1 MADPTVDEFV
11 SAFVEPLVLGGR
23 VVVDGLI
30 APTALAAWVRS
41 PNPDATRLVRVCDAA
56 RTRLSRLGAV
66 GPLDTLPLDA
76 IALAA
81 VWYDLL
87 AMTHPEAHS
96 RSGLRKVARHW
107 CLVLLDWIK
116 APVSRFEVA
125 LRHAVLGRLGELGR
139 VDTHVEFWAGYADF
153 VGVAPPKA
161 LVALPTVRRVRETR
175 RRVDLFTLLSSLE
188 AKGAATDELPD
199 LTDVTRAALAASPLT
214 DVILAD
220 RPAPWTFRW
229 TPASINAIA
238 DGSIRGAAHRA
249 VLARGTATV
258 RALEQATLAAM
269 RMGAPRA
276 VAETL
281 LRFHLEM
288 LALDALGHRGA
299 TGAPATPGSGAHQ
312 GASTSV
318 SQPLAMDAYL
328 RMGAERAAPWLG
340 LPAETLRRILPA
352 EPVRSAIKDPP
363 SAPLLQGAGLM
374 EAAVS

>member
-1 MADPTVDEFV
+1 MAEPTVDEFV
-11 SAFVEPLVLGGR
+11 AAFVEPLVLGGH
-23 VVVDGLI
+23 VVVDGLV
-30 APTALAAWVRS
+30 APTALTAWIRS
-41 PNPDATRLVRVCDAA
+41 PHPDATRLVRICDAA
-56 RTRLSRLGAV
+56 RLRLARLGAV
-66 GPLDTLPLDA
+66 GPIDTLPLDA

-87 AMTHPEAHS
+87 AMTHPEA
-96 RSGLRKVARHW
+96 RGRGGLRKIARHW
-107 CLVLLDWIK
+107 CVALLEWVK

-125 LRHAVLGRLGELGR
+125 LRHAVVGRIGELGR

-153 VGVAPPKA
+153 VGVPPPKA
-161 LVALPTVRRVRETR
+161 LVALPSVRRVRETR
-175 RRVDLFTLLSSLE
+175 RRVDLFTLLSALE
-188 AKGAATDELPD
+188 FKGAAAEDLPD

-220 RPAPWTFRW
+220 RPAPWSFRW
-229 TPASINAIA
+229 TPSSINAMA
-238 DGSIRGAAHRA
+238 DGALRGAAHRA
-249 VLARGTATV
+249 VLGRGASTV

-288 LALDALGHRGA
+288 LCLDALGHRGS
-299 TGAPATPGSGAHQ
+299 GAPSSSGASHQ
-312 GASTSV
+312 GAVTSV

-328 RMGAERAAPWLG
+328 RLGADRAAPWLG
-340 LPAETLRRILPA
+340 LPADTLRRVFPA
-352 EPVRSAIKDPP
+352 EPVRTAIKDPP

>member
-1 MADPTVDEFV
+1 VADPTVDEFV

-30 APTALAAWVRS
+30 APTAVTAWMRS

-66 GPLDTLPLDA
+66 GPIDTLPLDA

-87 AMTHPEAHS
+87 AMTHPEATG

-107 CLVLLDWIK
+107 CVALLEWVRV
-116 APVSRFEVA
+116 PVSRFEVA
-125 LRHAVLGRLGELGR
+125 LRHAVLGRIGELGR

-153 VGVAPPKA
+153 VGVAPPRA
-161 LVALPTVRRVRETR
+161 LVALPGVRRVRESR
-175 RRVDLFTLLSSLE
+175 RRVDLFSLLSSLE
-188 AKGAATDELPD
+188 VKGSASADVPD

-214 DVILAD
+214 DIILAD
-220 RPAPWTFRW
+220 RPAPWSFRW

-238 DGSIRGAAHRA
+238 DGCIRGAAHRA
-249 VLARGTATV
+249 VLARGAASV

-288 LALDALGHRGA
+288 LCLDALGHRG
-299 TGAPATPGSGAHQ
+299 GSAPAPTGGSAHQ
-312 GASTSV
+312 GAATSV
-318 SQPLAMDAYL
+318 SQPRAMDAYL
-328 RMGAERAAPWLG
+328 RLGAERAAPWLG
-340 LPAETLRRILPA
+340 LPVDTLRRVLPA
-352 EPVRSAIKDPP
+352 DPVRSAVKDPP

>member
-1 MADPTVDEFV
+1 MADPSVDEFV

-30 APTALAAWVRS
+30 SPSAITAWVRS

-56 RTRLSRLGAV
+56 RVRLSRLGAV
-66 GPLDTLPLDA
+66 GALDTLPLDA

-87 AMTHPEAHS
+87 AMTHPEAHA

-107 CLVLLDWIK
+107 CIALLEWVK
-116 APVSRFEVA
+116 APVSRFEVS

-139 VDTHVEFWAGYADF
+139 VDTHVDFWAGYADF
-153 VGVAPPKA
+153 IGVAPPKA

-175 RRVDLFTLLSSLE
+175 HRVDLFSLLSALE
-188 AKGAATDELPD
+188 IKGSGSSDVPD

-229 TPASINAIA
+229 TPSSVNAIA
-238 DGSIRGAAHRA
+238 DACLRGAAHRA
-249 VLARGTATV
+249 VLARGASTV

-288 LALDALGHRGA
+288 LALDALGHRGG
-299 TGAPATPGSGAHQ
+299 GAPTTPSGA
-312 GASTSV
+312 AVPAAATSV

-328 RMGAERAAPWLG
+328 RLGAERSAPWLG
-340 LPAETLRRILPA
+340 LPVETLRRILPA
-352 EPVRSAIKDPP
+352 EPIRTAIKDPP

>member
-1 MADPTVDEFV
+1 MADPSIDAFV
-11 SAFVEPLVLGGR
+11 SAFIEPLVLGGR

-30 APTALAAWVRS
+30 SPSAITAWVRS

-56 RTRLSRLGAV
+56 RVRLSRLGAV
-66 GPLDTLPLDA
+66 GALDTLPLDA

-87 AMTHPEAHS
+87 AMTHPEAHT
-96 RSGLRKVARHW
+96 RSSLRKVAQVW
-107 CLVLLDWIK
+107 CVAMLEWVK
-116 APVSRFEVA
+116 APVSRFEVSM
-125 LRHAVLGRLGELGR
+125 RHAVLGRIGELGR
-139 VDTHVEFWAGYADF
+139 VDTHVDFWAGYADF
-153 VGVAPPKA
+153 IGVSPPKA
-161 LVALPTVRRVRETR
+161 LVALPAVRRVRETH
-175 RRVDLFTLLSSLE
+175 RRVDLFTLLSTLE
-188 AKGAATDELPD
+188 IKGHGGTDEPD
-199 LTDVTRAALAASPLT
+199 LTDITRAALAASPLT

-229 TPASINAIA
+229 TPSSVNAIA
-238 DGSIRGAAHRA
+238 DACLRGAAHRA
-249 VLARGTATV
+249 VLARGASTV
-258 RALEQATLAAM
+258 RALEQATLDAM

-288 LALDALGHRGA
+288 LALDALGHRG
-299 TGAPATPGSGAHQ
+299 GRAPMTPSGNAVSTS
-312 GASTSV
+312 STSV

-328 RMGAERAAPWLG
+328 RLGAERSAPWVG
-340 LPAETLRRILPA
+340 LPVETLRRILPA
-352 EPVRSAIKDPP
+352 DTIRTAIKDPP

>member
-1 MADPTVDEFV
+1 VADPSVDEFV

-30 APTALAAWVRS
+30 APTALAAWARS

-56 RTRLSRLGAV
+56 RARLSRLGPV
-66 GPLDTLPLDA
+66 GPLDRLPLDA

-87 AMTHPEAHS
+87 AMTHPEASS

-107 CLVLLDWIK
+107 CVALLEWVK

-125 LRHAVLGRLGELGR
+125 LRHAVLGRIGELGR

-175 RRVDLFTLLSSLE
+175 RRVDLFSLLSALE
-188 AKGAATDELPD
+188 PKGSASDDLPD

-214 DVILAD
+214 DILLAD

-229 TPASINAIA
+229 TPSSINAIA
-238 DGSIRGAAHRA
+238 DGGIRGAAHRA

-276 VAETL
+276 VAEDL

-299 TGAPATPGSGAHQ
+299 GAPVSSASSTHPGA
-312 GASTSV
+312 ATSV
-318 SQPLAMDAYL
+318 SQPLAMDAWL
-328 RMGAERAAPWLG
+328 RMGPERAAPWLG
-340 LPAETLRRILPA
+340 LPVETLRRILPA

>member
-1 MADPTVDEFV
+1 MADPSVDEFV

-30 APTALAAWVRS
+30 SPSALSAWSRS
-41 PNPDATRLVRVCDAA
+41 PNPDATRLVRICDAA
-56 RTRLSRLGAV
+56 RLRLSRLGPV
-66 GPLDTLPLDA
+66 GAIDTLPLDA

-96 RSGLRKVARHW
+96 RGGLRRVARLW
-107 CLVLLDWIK
+107 CVGLLEWVK

-153 VGVAPPKA
+153 IGVAPPRA
-161 LVALPTVRRVRETR
+161 LVALPTMRRVRETR
-175 RRVDLFTLLSSLE
+175 RRVDLFTLLSALE
-188 AKGAATDELPD
+188 IKGSTSGDAPD
-199 LTDVTRAALAASPLT
+199 LADVTRAALAASPLT

-220 RPAPWTFRW
+220 RPSPWAFRW
-229 TPASINAIA
+229 TPSSINAIA
-238 DGSIRGAAHRA
+238 DGCIRGAAHRA
-249 VLARGTATV
+249 VLARGASTV

-299 TGAPATPGSGAHQ
+299 SAPPTSAG
-312 GASTSV
+312 GASHGALTSV

-340 LPAETLRRILPA
+340 LPVETLRRILPA
-352 EPVRSAIKDPP
+352 EPIRTAIKDPP
-363 SAPLLQGAGLM
+363 SAPLLEGAGLM

>member
-1 MADPTVDEFV
+1 MAEPSVDEFV

-23 VVVDGLI
+23 VVVDGLV
-30 APTALAAWVRS
+30 APTALAAWTRS

-56 RTRLSRLGAV
+56 RLRLSRLGAV

-87 AMTHPEAHS
+87 AMTHPEA
-96 RSGLRKVARHW
+96 RARGGLRRVARHW
-107 CLVLLDWIK
+107 CVALLEWVR
-116 APVSRFEVA
+116 APVSRYEVA

-139 VDTHVEFWAGYADF
+139 VDTHVAFWAGYADF
-153 VGVAPPKA
+153 IGVAPPKA
-161 LVALPTVRRVRETR
+161 LVALPSVRRVRETR
-175 RRVDLFTLLSSLE
+175 RRVDVFTLLSALE
-188 AKGAATDELPD
+188 IKGAPAGDVPD

-229 TPASINAIA
+229 TPSSVNAIA
-238 DGSIRGAAHRA
+238 DGCLRGAAHRA
-249 VLARGTATV
+249 VLGRGASTV

-299 TGAPATPGSGAHQ
+299 GSPASPGAGHPGAV
-312 GASTSV
+312 TSV

-328 RMGAERAAPWLG
+328 RLGAERAAPWLG
-340 LPAETLRRILPA
+340 LPVETLRRILPA

-374 EAAVS
+374 EAAVP

>member
-1 MADPTVDEFV
+1 MADPTVDQFV

-30 APTALAAWVRS
+30 APTALVAWTRS
-41 PNPDATRLVRVCDAA
+41 PHPDATRLVRICDVA
-56 RTRLSRLGAV
+56 RRRLLRLGTV

-76 IALAA
+76 LALAA

-87 AMTHPEAHS
+87 AMTHPEAAG

-107 CLVLLDWIK
+107 CIALLEWVK

-125 LRHAVLGRLGELGR
+125 LRHAVLSRLGDLGR

-161 LVALPTVRRVRETR
+161 LVALPTVRRVRESR
-175 RRVDLFTLLSSLE
+175 RRVDLFSLLAALE
-188 AKGAATDELPD
+188 VKGSGADVPE

-214 DVILAD
+214 DILLAD
-220 RPAPWTFRW
+220 RPAPWAFRW
-229 TPASINAIA
+229 TPSSINAIA
-238 DGSIRGAAHRA
+238 DGAIRGAAHRA
-249 VLARGTATV
+249 VLARGASSV

-288 LALDALGHRGA
+288 LCFDALGHRGVVSPPSSSLA
-299 TGAPATPGSGAHQ
+299 GGAPQGSV
-312 GASTSV
+312 TSV

-328 RMGAERAAPWLG
+328 RLGPARAAPWLG
-340 LPAETLRRILPA
+340 LPVEALRRALPF
-352 EPVRSAIKDPP
+352 EPARSTIKDPP

>member
-30 APTALAAWVRS
+30 APTALVAWTRS
-41 PNPDATRLVRVCDAA
+41 PHPDATRLVRICDVA
-56 RTRLSRLGAV
+56 RRRLLRLGTV

-76 IALAA
+76 LALAA

-87 AMTHPEAHS
+87 AMTHPEAAG

-107 CLVLLDWIK
+107 CVALLEWVK
-116 APVSRFEVA
+116 APVSRSEIA
-125 LRHAVLGRLGELGR
+125 LRHAVLSRLGDLGR

-161 LVALPTVRRVRETR
+161 LVALPTVRRVRESR
-175 RRVDLFTLLSSLE
+175 RRVDLFSLLAALE
-188 AKGAATDELPD
+188 VKGSATSDVPE

-214 DVILAD
+214 DILLAD

-229 TPASINAIA
+229 TPSSINAIA
-238 DGSIRGAAHRA
+238 DGAIRGTAHRA
-249 VLARGTATV
+249 VLARGASSV
-258 RALEQATLAAM
+258 RALEQATLTAM

-288 LALDALGHRGA
+288 LCLDALGHRGVVTPSSVA
-299 TGAPATPGSGAHQ
+299 GGAPQGSV
-312 GASTSV
+312 TSV

-328 RMGAERAAPWLG
+328 RLGPERAAPWLG
-340 LPAETLRRILPA
+340 LSVEALRRALPF
-352 EPVRSAIKDPP
+352 EPARSTIKDPP